1 MPDCD
6 CGIEV
11 ESRQQGRILITL
23 LAINAAMFVLEVVTG
38 ILAESTGLIADSLDM
53 LADAV
58 VYGIGLY
65 AVGRAASAK
74 IRAAFVSGYFQ
85 MALALIVALDVGR
98 RAAFG
103 SDPEPAYMVLIGL
116 VALVANVTCLVLI
129 TRHRDGGVH
138 MRASWIFSK
147 NDVIAN
153 VGVVLSGGLV
163 YMTGMRWPDLVV
175 GIAIAYIVFRGA
187 IAIIAEARHEQSKSM
202 TTQSAE

>member
-1 MPDCD
+1 MSDCD
-6 CGIEV
+6 CSIEV
-11 ESRQQGRILITL
+11 QSRQQVRVLITL
-23 LAINAAMFVLEVVTG
+23 LAINASMFVVEVVTG

-58 VYGIGLY
+58 VYGVGLY

-85 MALALIVALDVGR
+85 MALALIVAFDVSR
-98 RAAFG
+98 RAVFG
-103 SDPEPAYMVLIGL
+103 SEPEPAYMVLVGL
-116 VALVANVTCLVLI
+116 VALVANVVCLKLI
-129 TRHRDGGVH
+129 AKHRDGGVH

-163 YMTGMRWPDLVV
+163 YVTGIRWPDLAV

-187 IAIIAEARHEQSKSM
+187 LAIIADAQREQSKVLPSK
-202 TTQSAE
+202 